1 MARRRKTWDRA
12 EKTVFGSASTGIKAA
27 INTMAR
33 QVVSRFR
40 PGPLPTIEALKM
52 VVRPGDMDVLRD
64 ARKLTSEQY
73 RTQSSDF
80 MLKFDAAKGE
90 WAGASRI
97 RLHVEPNDPEQRLVP
112 DYCAS
117 GHFEAAMGADYK
129 KGNLLPTA
137 SLEHA
142 MALEHNV
149 RDYLEVGHDW
159 AMVQALFD
167 YLDGKPEVYRRTNIR
182 FLWAGIMPLL
192 RMGGESCQ
200 NAAMALA
207 KVSEAGWCHTPPE
220 IYPALKHANEVIA
233 RGQLLIDQTGITN
246 VPMGAVGSA
255 LPYVVSGEYSHP
267 QWSLAKLQPR
277 LS

>member
-1 MARRRKTWDRA
+1 
-12 EKTVFGSASTGIKAA
+12 
-27 INTMAR
+27 
-33 QVVSRFR
+33 
-40 PGPLPTIEALKM
+40 
-52 VVRPGDMDVLRD
+52 
-64 ARKLTSEQY
+64 
-73 RTQSSDF
+73 
-80 MLKFDAAKGE
+80 
-90 WAGASRI
+90 
-97 RLHVEPNDPEQRLVP
+97 
-112 DYCAS
+112 
-117 GHFEAAMGADYK
+117 
-129 KGNLLPTA
+129 
-137 SLEHA
+137 
-142 MALEHNV
+142 
-149 RDYLEVGHDW
+149 
-159 AMVQALFD
+159 MVQALFD